1 MAIAALVL
9 GIAGL
14 VLSFV
19 PGISIVG
26 PICAIVGVI
35 LGAIARKKAKEANEP
50 TGMATAGMILSIIT
64 LVISVIVVIAT
75 IACIGAIGSAIGA
88 AGLSAAGM

>member
-19 PGISIVG
+19 PGISIAG
-26 PICAIVGVI
+26 PIAAIVGVI
-35 LGAIARKKAKEANEP
+35 LGAVARKKAKDAGEP
-50 TGMATAGMILSIIT
+50 TGMATAGMVLSIIT
-64 LVISVIVVIAT
+64 LVISAIVVIAT
-75 IACIGAIGSAIGA
+75 IACVGAIGASL
-88 AGLSAAGM
+88 GLL